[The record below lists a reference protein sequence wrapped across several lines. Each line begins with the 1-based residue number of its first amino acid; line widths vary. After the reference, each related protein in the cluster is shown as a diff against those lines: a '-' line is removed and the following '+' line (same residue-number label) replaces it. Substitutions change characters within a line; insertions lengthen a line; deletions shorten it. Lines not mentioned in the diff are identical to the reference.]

1 MNNVIKEIT
10 PLTQH
15 DCFTIFSRVKKNF
28 NFPLHFHEEYEL
40 NLIINAP
47 GAKRMIG
54 DHEEEIGDLELVL
67 VGPNLS
73 HAWVNHNCRTESITE
88 VTLQWH
94 KDLLDEK
101 FLKKNQLS
109 SVKNMFDQSSRGLL
123 FSRETTQA
131 LTSRLLEAKEK
142 QGFGAIMEL
151 MDILNELS
159 LSTDIRVLS
168 DRMDNNNQILY
179 HNSRRIDKVLD
190 YMNIHFQK
198 NITLKA
204 LSQLIGM
211 TEVSFSRFIK
221 HRTGNT
227 FIDTMN
233 EIRLGHASRML
244 ITSNAPIAD
253 IAVQCGFN
261 NISNFNRVFKHKK
274 HCTPK
279 DFRENSIGTRVFI

>member
-10 PLTQH
+10 PLTQK

-28 NFPLHFHEEYEL
+28 NFPLHFHEEFEL
-40 NLIINAP
+40 NLIINGQ

-54 DHEEEIGDLELVL
+54 DHEEEIDDIELVL
-67 VGPNLS
+67 VGPNVS
-73 HAWVNHNCRTESITE
+73 HAWADHHCRTESITE
-88 VTLQWH
+88 ITLQWH
-94 KDLLDEK
+94 KDLLDER
-101 FLKKNQLS
+101 FLKKNQLAAL
-109 SVKNMFDQSSRGLL
+109 KDMFDQSSRGLL
-123 FSRETTQA
+123 FSRATAQDLA
-131 LTSRLLEAKEK
+131 PRLLEVKEK
-142 QGFGAIMEL
+142 KGFGAIMEL

-159 LSTDIRVLS
+159 VSKDIRVLS
-168 DRMDNNNQILY
+168 ESIIDNNQILY
-179 HNSRRIDKVLD
+179 PDSRRITRVLD

-221 HRTGNT
+221 QRTGNT
-227 FIDTMN
+227 FIDTLN

-244 ITSNAPIAD
+244 ITGNDPVAEIAM
-253 IAVQCGFN
+253 QCGFN
-261 NISNFNRVFKHKK
+261 NISNFNRVFKQKK

-279 DFRENSIGTRVFI
+279 DFRDNSIGTRVFI